1 MREDGSVVKV
11 NATTIYDKE
20 ERGNRFSFVHSVG
33 KTKKQ
38 GRGDPDV
45 SPGEDLEDLVDLLEK
60 QVVGEEEEDLKNEK
74 DLKNEEDLKDEE
86 EEAEQGEEENEI
98 FSKRK

>member
-1 MREDGSVVKV
+1 MQEDGSVVKV

-20 ERGNRFSFVHSVG
+20 ERGNGFSFVHSVR

-38 GRGDPDV
+38 GLGDLELP
-45 SPGEDLEDLVDLLEK
+45 PGEDLVDLLEK
-60 QVVGEEEEDLKNEK
+60 QVVGEEEEDLKNE
-74 DLKNEEDLKDEE
+74 E

>member
-11 NATTIYDKE
+11 NVTTIYDKE
-20 ERGNRFSFVHSVG
+20 ERGNGFSFVHSVR

-38 GRGDPDV
+38 GRGDPEV
-45 SPGEDLEDLVDLLEK
+45 PPGEGLEDLVDLVEK
-60 QVVGEEEEDLKNEK
+60 QVVGVEEEADLKN
-74 DLKNEEDLKDEE
+74 EE

>member
-1 MREDGSVVKV
+1 MKV

-20 ERGNRFSFVHSVG
+20 EGGNGFSFVHSVR

-38 GRGDPDV
+38 GRGDLELP
-45 SPGEDLEDLVDLLEK
+45 PGEDLEDFVDLLEK
-60 QVVGEEEEDLKNEK
+60 QVGGEEEEDLKN
-74 DLKNEEDLKDEE
+74 EE

>member
-1 MREDGSVVKV
+1 MQEDGSVVKV

-20 ERGNRFSFVHSVG
+20 EGGNGFSFVHSVR

-38 GRGDPDV
+38 GRGDPELP
-45 SPGEDLEDLVDLLEK
+45 PGEELVELVKK
-60 QVVGEEEEDLKNEK
+60 QVVGEEQEDLKNEK
-74 DLKNEEDLKDEE
+74 

>member
-1 MREDGSVVKV
+1 MQEDGSVVKV

-20 ERGNRFSFVHSVG
+20 EGGNGFSFVHSVR

-38 GRGDPDV
+38 GRGDPELPPV
-45 SPGEDLEDLVDLLEK
+45 ELVKK
-60 QVVGEEEEDLKNEK
+60 QVVGEEQEDLKNEK
-74 DLKNEEDLKDEE
+74 

>member
-1 MREDGSVVKV
+1 MQEDGSVVKV

-20 ERGNRFSFVHSVG
+20 ERGNGFSFVHSVR

-38 GRGDPDV
+38 GRGDLELP
-45 SPGEDLEDLVDLLEK
+45 PGEDLVDFVDLLEK
-60 QVVGEEEEDLKNEK
+60 QVGGEEEEDLKN
-74 DLKNEEDLKDEE
+74 E

>member
-20 ERGNRFSFVHSVG
+20 ERGNGFSFVHSVR

-38 GRGDPDV
+38 GRGDPEV
-45 SPGEDLEDLVDLLEK
+45 PPGDLVDLLEK
-60 QVVGEEEEDLKNEK
+60 QVVGEEEEDLKNE
-74 DLKNEEDLKDEE
+74 E

>member
-20 ERGNRFSFVHSVG
+20 ERGNGFSFVHSVR

-38 GRGDPDV
+38 GRGDPELP
-45 SPGEDLEDLVDLLEK
+45 PGEDLEDLVDLVDLLEK
-60 QVVGEEEEDLKNEK
+60 QVVGEEEEDLKNE
-74 DLKNEEDLKDEE
+74 E
-86 EEAEQGEEENEI
+86 EEAEQVEEENEI

>member
-20 ERGNRFSFVHSVG
+20 ERGNGFSFVHSVR

-38 GRGDPDV
+38 GRGDLELP
-45 SPGEDLEDLVDLLEK
+45 PGEDL
-60 QVVGEEEEDLKNEK
+60 KN
-74 DLKNEEDLKDEE
+74 EE